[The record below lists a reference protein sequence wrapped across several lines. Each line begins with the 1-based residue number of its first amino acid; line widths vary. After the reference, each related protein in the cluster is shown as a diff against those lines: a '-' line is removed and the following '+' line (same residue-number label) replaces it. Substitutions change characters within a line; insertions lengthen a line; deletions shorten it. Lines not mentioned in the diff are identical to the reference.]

1 MAMFN
6 SYMLYYQS
14 VMMNIWILVEFI
26 SGGIRRSRNWM
37 ELVIYVNLILEDGA
51 YDMTNMYIM
60 GNLHEFTVT

>member
-1 MAMFN
+1 
-6 SYMLYYQS
+6 
-14 VMMNIWILVEFI
+14 MMNIWILVEFI